1 MNEMFRLIRS
11 GERFASS
18 GVHHLIRPLSRLQPL
33 DSCLQSVTITESMRL
48 EQAYP
53 EIRFRWRSRNW
64 WARLTRMPAECQHLE
79 NEGAWMAT
87 FIPDTLY
94 LRGKASH
101 RRRPARPEVSLCL
114 ACLKQQ
120 MEKELPHFP
129 GRVIAFEPD
138 GAEFSQYFFV
148 GSDEFSAAGLQPE
161 VASAISR
168 RLDQPMDDCASC
180 DRPATW
186 LWFSRD
192 EVPTL
197 DDVARIAMA
206 RAETLCSCHGP
217 RKLLESFARAPEANL
232 FYVNVPYGDSGAYV
246 WI

>member
-1 MNEMFRLIRS
+1 
-11 GERFASS
+11 
-18 GVHHLIRPLSRLQPL
+18 
-33 DSCLQSVTITESMRL
+33 MRL

-64 WARLTRMPAECQHLE
+64 WARLMHMPAECQHLE
-79 NEGAWMAT
+79 NAGAWMAT
-87 FIPDTLY
+87 YIPDTLY

-120 MEKELPHFP
+120 MEKELPSFS
-129 GRVIAFEPD
+129 GRLAAFEPD
-138 GAEFSQYFFV
+138 NAEFSQYFFV
-148 GSDEFSAAGLQPE
+148 GRDEFSAAGLQSE
-161 VASAISR
+161 VAAAITR
-168 RLDQPMDDCASC
+168 RLEHQLGSCESC

-192 EVPTL
+192 EVPSL
-197 DDVARIAMA
+197 DDVGRIAMA
-206 RAETLCSCHGP
+206 RAEALCSRHGSQ
-217 RKLLESFARAPEANL
+217 KLLQSFSSVPEANL
-232 FYVNVPYGDSGAYV
+232 FYVNVPYGESGAYL

>member
-232 FYVNVPYGDSGAYV
+232 FYVNVPYGESGAYV